1 MLIFQGTDSLSQKM
15 NPHTSALLDL
25 VLLELE
31 SWREVA
37 ESQGEALDSAF
48 QHSSTFGDGVLS

>member
-37 ESQGEALDSAF
+37 ESHLAF
-48 QHSSTFGDGVLS
+48 EEKMSLSL